1 MGEITA
7 LVYSGEHESLGME
20 AQRVAQEFVRLM
32 KKANFDRSQYSDG
45 DSDYGNVGFLRA
57 SVFSVKASAK
67 VRDNQP
73 RDPAELLALIDL
85 ISSGELPPEA
95 LEATQE

>member
-1 MGEITA
+1 MEEITA
-7 LVYSGEHESLGME
+7 LVYSGAHESLPD
-20 AQRVAQEFVRLM
+20 AADVAKEFVRVM
-32 KKANFDRSQYSDG
+32 REANFDRSQYSDG
-45 DSDYGNVGFLRA
+45 DSNYGNVGFLRA

-67 VRDNQP
+67 VRDNQA